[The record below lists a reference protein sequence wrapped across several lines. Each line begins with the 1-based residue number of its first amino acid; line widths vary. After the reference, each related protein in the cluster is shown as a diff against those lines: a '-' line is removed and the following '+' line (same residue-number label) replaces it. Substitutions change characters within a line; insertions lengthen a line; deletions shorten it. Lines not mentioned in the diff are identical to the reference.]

1 MTAVTLK
8 NLTKHDIRL
17 VFGSTMLT
25 VPPSGHVA
33 RTTGENQELV
43 DVITYEGYEVP
54 VYEWGSSNVKELP
67 DPEDGVIF
75 LTSGVVAQIV
85 KRPDVM
91 CPNTSPQSIV
101 RDVYGNKIGVKSLIA
116 YR

>member
-1 MTAVTLK
+1 MRVNLE
-8 NLTKHDIRL
+8 NLTKHEIRL
-17 VFGSTMLT
+17 VFGEKMVT

-33 RTTGENQELV
+33 RTTGENQELATV
-43 DVITYEGYEVP
+43 VTYEGYEVP
-54 VYEWGSSNVKELP
+54 VYRWTDANVKELP
-67 DPEDGVIF
+67 EPVEGVVY

-101 RDVYGNKIGVKSLIA
+101 RDVYGNKIGVRSLIT
-116 YR
+116 YM